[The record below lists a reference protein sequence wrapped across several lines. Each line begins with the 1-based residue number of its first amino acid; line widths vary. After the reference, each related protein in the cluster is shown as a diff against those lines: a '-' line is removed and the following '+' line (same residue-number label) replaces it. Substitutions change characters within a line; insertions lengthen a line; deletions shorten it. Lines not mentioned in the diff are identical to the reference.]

1 MQDMITP
8 IVFTPNEEYVIPTC
22 VAILSIL
29 RTKKKN
35 MRYKFYIVVSDKFDR
50 EYLKFLE
57 RVRKLESKFDYQ
69 VIQIHSIDYDRQK
82 ITSCHLTSSAYYRMA
97 LADVLMDYDKCIYND
112 GDIIVCDDLQEMF
125 HVNLDNYYV
134 AGVKEAGWLQKKEAN
149 LAITRKCGFPFL
161 DDYICSG
168 NLVINLAQMR
178 SDGIQEEFKKQ
189 MNKGYRSE
197 DQDVINVC
205 CYKKKYILPPKFG
218 IMNRWLYN
226 NALSEMQNQVYS
238 LKEINEA
245 KQSPVVIHFA
255 GMQVKPWSNLRTAY
269 GEQWWKYAKEILTEL
284 EYAEWYQ
291 RAEKATIKRDWS
303 YLKRELAA
311 HKSILI
317 FGYGK
322 AGKELFGVLK
332 RWGYSVECFIDS
344 DSAKQKNCHEGCR
357 VLSVEDALQE
367 FQESVVVNS
376 VQGFSTEIRNQLV
389 MKGVDP
395 NKIIDFNFKSEVY
408 YLALAPE
415 WREYEFKD
423 ICVKEFGWNVDA

>member
-1 MQDMITP
+1 MGT
-8 IVFTPNEEYVIPTC
+8 
-22 VAILSIL
+22 
-29 RTKKKN
+29 
-35 MRYKFYIVVSDKFDR
+35 
-50 EYLKFLE
+50 
-57 RVRKLESKFDYQ
+57 
-69 VIQIHSIDYDRQK
+69 
-82 ITSCHLTSSAYYRMA
+82 
-97 LADVLMDYDKCIYND
+97 
-112 GDIIVCDDLQEMF
+112 G
-125 HVNLDNYYV
+125 
-134 AGVKEAGWLQKKEAN
+134 
-149 LAITRKCGFPFL
+149 
-161 DDYICSG
+161 
-168 NLVINLAQMR
+168 
-178 SDGIQEEFKKQ
+178 
-189 MNKGYRSE
+189 
-197 DQDVINVC
+197 
-205 CYKKKYILPPKFG
+205 
-218 IMNRWLYN
+218 
-226 NALSEMQNQVYS
+226 
-238 LKEINEA
+238 
-245 KQSPVVIHFA
+245 
-255 GMQVKPWSNLRTAY
+255 
-269 GEQWWKYAKEILTEL
+269 WKYAKEILTEL